1 MQDFSPSERINYKK
15 ISLFIKGNY
24 LMKDKFVRVLPL
36 ILGLFFL
43 CSTSMAFAAEK
54 IGFVDVREIMVN
66 SDAGKKA
73 SEEFKKAFEKNKVQI
88 QAKETELK
96 KLKEELEKQRSILT
110 EVALKDKESAYQKKF
125 RDYQLMVKDANE
137 ELQTRDQELSKA
149 MLPEIMKVINS
160 IGEKDKYS
168 VIFDIGTIPF
178 PYIAKEKDLTKQ
190 VIDEFNRTYKPKK

>member
-1 MQDFSPSERINYKK
+1 
-15 ISLFIKGNY
+15 
-24 LMKDKFVRVLPL
+24 MKDKFLRVLPL
-36 ILGLFFL
+36 VLGLFFL
-43 CSTSMAFAAEK
+43 CSTSIAVAAEK
-54 IGFVDVREIMVN
+54 IGFVDVRDIMVN

-73 SEEFKKAFEKNKVQI
+73 SAEFKKAFEKNKAQI

-96 KLKEELEKQRSILT
+96 KLKEELEKQKTILT
-110 EVALKDKESAYQKKF
+110 EAALKDKESAYQKKF